1 MDMPMPLPDP
11 DSSLT
16 RWLDA
21 IAAPTAA
28 PAGGAAAALAGALS
42 AALVEMVAG
51 LTVKREK
58 YASVHDLA
66 ARAREKAERLRDGML
81 ALAARDARA
90 FEGFTRALALPA
102 TTSEER
108 ERRTRAKTDALAA
121 GTAVQ
126 LELLA
131 HLAQVAELSFE
142 IAEQGLAG
150 AVGDAATGAFL
161 ALGAARSAYWSV
173 RSNLAEVGGG
183 VADRERVG
191 AAKTLLDRV
200 EDYER
205 RARHLLEARVP

>member
-191 AAKTLLDRV
+191 AAKTRLDRV

>member
-1 MDMPMPLPDP
+1 MPPSLPDP
-11 DSSLT
+11 ESPLKQ
-16 RWLDA
+16 WLDA

-28 PAGGAAAALAGALS
+28 PAGGAAAALAGALG
-42 AALVEMVAG
+42 AALVQMVAG
-51 LTVKREK
+51 LTSEREK
-58 YASVHDLA
+58 YAAVHDLA
-66 ARAREKAERLRDGML
+66 RRSRQKAEGLRDGMI

-90 FEGFTRALALPA
+90 FEGFMRALALPA

-108 ERRTRAKTDALAA
+108 ERRSRAKTDALSA
-121 GTAVQ
+121 GAAVQ

-131 HLAQVAELSFE
+131 HLAQVAELSLE
-142 IAEQGLAG
+142 IAEQGLAS
-150 AVGDAATGAFL
+150 AAGDAATGAFL
-161 ALGAARSAYWSV
+161 TLGAARSAYWSV

-191 AAKTLLDRV
+191 AAKSLLDRV